1 MIRRLSFPV
10 FLAIAI
16 CSAHEGAVAGEAP
29 SDTADATIRVEVD
42 PFSTR
47 SIGGVSELDRTQYFS
62 ISDPG
67 TGFDRRVQSE
77 ERYAY
82 LVDELRISFGRRLG
96 LVNSYSRNEKIVR
109 EDPERPGSVDLARL
123 QTQLRSSQ
131 DAPSATML
139 EDFGPRLDVALH
151 GQHNAYPEFMGVYL
165 SDWLKEHGEQGSHG
179 VDRLPADVDAAAEF
193 AAAVLK
199 HNYDD
204 FDRPRYFE
212 PINEP
217 HWSYMTEPEH
227 LARWHLA
234 VLKHVRETTPDV
246 AVGGPCNSVGYL
258 YSQYYRSFNGV
269 RNFMDATSGK
279 MDFYSFHVYDY
290 YELADGRFTGSIL
303 SGLPLEGVLDLVP
316 NYSSI
321 TFGHEVPIV
330 VSEHG
335 GYLSALNQADDL
347 DNPLK
352 RIARG
357 RFPGAGF
364 AWEMKARSIHDYLQ
378 MNSMIAN
385 TLVFMDHPHILK
397 KAVPFV
403 LLESAG
409 WDPRYYATLYSPNEF
424 DPRSKDWAPSALHL
438 FYRLFRDLQGRRVV
452 AHCPDPDILLR
463 AFVDGRNVFVVAHNL
478 AEKPEVLT
486 ISAPPPQSTILRR
499 FGCGDD
505 LTPFLVEERPEDL
518 SRVAIGA
525 RETIVIR
532 ADYGR
537 SIDSERTIEE
547 TAHYGDAVTI
557 AVEDEAIVR
566 VAVPEPA
573 NVQYAT
579 LRVGYNRPHASGRRL
594 RAVLNGEELTVPV
607 EDSAARYDHEKHGYS
622 TTKLIAVDPSLLK
635 PVNTIAISFSD
646 GGGGT
651 IGAVVLRTMRAAP
664 PTTH

>member
-1 MIRRLSFPV
+1 
-10 FLAIAI
+10 
-16 CSAHEGAVAGEAP
+16 
-29 SDTADATIRVEVD
+29 
-42 PFSTR
+42 
-47 SIGGVSELDRTQYFS
+47 
-62 ISDPG
+62 
-67 TGFDRRVQSE
+67 
-77 ERYAY
+77 
-82 LVDELRISFGRRLG
+82 
-96 LVNSYSRNEKIVR
+96 
-109 EDPERPGSVDLARL
+109 
-123 QTQLRSSQ
+123 
-131 DAPSATML
+131 
-139 EDFGPRLDVALH
+139 
-151 GQHNAYPEFMGVYL
+151 
-165 SDWLKEHGEQGSHG
+165 
-179 VDRLPADVDAAAEF
+179 
-193 AAAVLK
+193 
-199 HNYDD
+199 
-204 FDRPRYFE
+204 
-212 PINEP
+212 
-217 HWSYMTEPEH
+217 
-227 LARWHLA
+227 
-234 VLKHVRETTPDV
+234 
-246 AVGGPCNSVGYL
+246 
-258 YSQYYRSFNGV
+258 
-269 RNFMDATSGK
+269 
-279 MDFYSFHVYDY
+279 
-290 YELADGRFTGSIL
+290 
-303 SGLPLEGVLDLVP
+303 
-316 NYSSI
+316 
-321 TFGHEVPIV
+321 
-330 VSEHG
+330 
-335 GYLSALNQADDL
+335 
-347 DNPLK
+347 
-352 RIARG
+352 
-357 RFPGAGF
+357 
-364 AWEMKARSIHDYLQ
+364 MKARSIHDYLQ

-478 AEKPEVLT
+478 AEKPEALT

-537 SIDSERTIEE
+537 SIDLERTIEE

-622 TTKLIAVDPSLLK
+622 TTKLIPVDPSLLK
-635 PVNTIAISFSD
+635 SVNTIAISFSD
-646 GGGGT
+646 GGRGM
-651 IGAVVLRTMRAAP
+651 IGAVVLRTMRATP
-664 PTTH
+664 RTTH